1 MLVKFAPTNILTE
14 LKENKKNCLVI
25 VGKEPIQIGTIKDDI
40 NQSCQKNSID
50 KILIKVENG
59 IDLNQLDH
67 TFNNQSLFSS
77 QIIYDFEVSDGIIK
91 KEIKES
97 ILKKIGEHTDSYFIF
112 YFKKDFKEF
121 KKQNWYEILKHL
133 SQIIIAEEPN
143 TEQITQAIK
152 DRAHF
157 RQVKLTDEAKKLLT
171 NYSMGNLMQAENDI
185 KKLKLIYDKQEVDE
199 SMLLSLITNGS
210 KYDGFNFIE
219 HCINGDMKKT
229 NEAAQ
234 YLKEEGVQPLM
245 INGLF
250 AWFFKAVSRIKLSS
264 NQSINTNVL
273 MKLRI
278 FGTSQNL
285 ASQTIRSLTAKQV
298 VACLNKIQE
307 IDQIGKG
314 IKMGDPWLEINR
326 FSMGIAK
333 MMNRGT
339 NLKNG

>member
-1 MLVKFAPTNILTE
+1 MLVKFAPTNILTD

-25 VGKEPIQIGTIKDDI
+25 VGKEPIQICTIKDDI
-40 NQSCQKNSID
+40 NKSCQKNSID
-50 KILIKVENG
+50 KIPIKVENG

-77 QIIYDFEVSDGIIK
+77 QIIYEFEVSDGIIK

-185 KKLKLIYDKQEVDE
+185 KKLKLIYDRQEIDE

-229 NEAAQ
+229 NEAAR
-234 YLKEEGVQPLM
+234 YLREEGVQPLM

-333 MMNRGT
+333 MMNRGI

>member
-1 MLVKFAPTNILTE
+1 M
-14 LKENKKNCLVI
+14 VI
-25 VGKEPIQIGTIKDDI
+25 VGKEPIQICTVKDDI
-40 NQSCQKNSID
+40 NKSCQTDSID

-77 QIIYDFEVSDGIIK
+77 QIIYEFEVSDGIIK

-97 ILKKIGEHTDSYFIF
+97 ILKKIGEHKDSCFIF

-285 ASQTIRSLTAKQV
+285 ASQTIRSLTTKQV

-333 MMNRGT
+333 MMNRGI

>member
-1 MLVKFAPTNILTE
+1 MLVKFAPTNILTD

-25 VGKEPIQIGTIKDDI
+25 VGKEPIQICTIKDDI
-40 NQSCQKNSID
+40 NKSCQKNSID

-77 QIIYDFEVSDGIIK
+77 QIIYEFEVSDGIIK

-157 RQVKLTDEAKKLLT
+157 HQVKLTNEAKKLLT

-234 YLKEEGVQPLM
+234 YLREEGVQPLM

-278 FGTSQNL
+278 FGASQNL
-285 ASQTIRSLTAKQV
+285 ASQTIRSLTSKQV

-333 MMNRGT
+333 MMNRGI

>member
-1 MLVKFAPTNILTE
+1 MLVKFAPTNILTD
-14 LKENKKNCLVI
+14 LKKNKKNCLVV
-25 VGKEPIQIGTIKDDI
+25 VGKEPIQICTIKDDI
-40 NQSCQKNSID
+40 NKSCQKNSID

-59 IDLNQLDH
+59 IDINQLDY

-77 QIIYDFEVSDGIIK
+77 QVIYEFEVSDGIIK

-185 KKLKLIYDKQEVDE
+185 KKLKLIYDKQEVGE
-199 SMLLSLITNGS
+199 SMLLSLMANGS

-219 HCINGDMKKT
+219 HCINGDIKKT
-229 NEAAQ
+229 NEAAL

-264 NQSINTNVL
+264 NQSINSKVL

-285 ASQTIRSLTAKQV
+285 ASKTIRSLTAKQV

-333 MMNRGT
+333 MMNRGI

>member
-219 HCINGDMKKT
+219 HCINGDIKKT

-333 MMNRGT
+333 MMNRGI

>member
-1 MLVKFAPTNILTE
+1 MLVKFAPTNIISS

-40 NQSCQKNSID
+40 NKSCQKNSID
-50 KILIKVENG
+50 KIPIKVENG

-77 QIIYDFEVSDGIIK
+77 QIIYEFEVSDGVIK

-97 ILKKIGEHTDSYFIF
+97 ILKKIGEHKDSYFIF

>member
-1 MLVKFAPTNILTE
+1 MLVKFAPTNILTD

-25 VGKEPIQIGTIKDDI
+25 VGKEPIQICTIKDDI
-40 NQSCQKNSID
+40 NKSCQKNSID

-77 QIIYDFEVSDGIIK
+77 QIIYEFEVSDGIIK

-229 NEAAQ
+229 NEAAL
-234 YLKEEGVQPLM
+234 YLREEGVQPLM

-333 MMNRGT
+333 MMNRGI

>member
-25 VGKEPIQIGTIKDDI
+25 VGKEPIQICTIKDDI
-40 NQSCQKNSID
+40 NKSCQKNSID
-50 KILIKVENG
+50 KIPIKVENG

-285 ASQTIRSLTAKQV
+285 ASQTIRSLTTKQV

-333 MMNRGT
+333 MMNRGI

>member
-1 MLVKFAPTNILTE
+1 MLVKFAPTNILTD

-25 VGKEPIQIGTIKDDI
+25 VGKEPIQICTIKDDI
-40 NQSCQKNSID
+40 NKSCQKNSID
-50 KILIKVENG
+50 KIPIKVENG
-59 IDLNQLDH
+59 INLNQLDH

-77 QIIYDFEVSDGIIK
+77 QIIYEFEVSDGIIK

-143 TEQITQAIK
+143 TEQITQAIEN
-152 DRAHF
+152 RVHF
-157 RQVKLTDEAKKLLT
+157 HQVKLANEAKKLLT

-264 NQSINTNVL
+264 NQSINSNAL

-278 FGTSQNL
+278 FGASQNL
-285 ASQTIRSLTAKQV
+285 ASQTIRSLTTKQV

-333 MMNRGT
+333 MMNRGI

>member
-40 NQSCQKNSID
+40 NKYCQKNSID
-50 KILIKVENG
+50 KIPIKVENG

-77 QIIYDFEVSDGIIK
+77 QIIYEFEVSDGVIK
-91 KEIKES
+91 KEIKEY
-97 ILKKIGEHTDSYFIF
+97 ILKKISEHTDSYFIF

-285 ASQTIRSLTAKQV
+285 ASQTIRSLTTKQV

>member
-1 MLVKFAPTNILTE
+1 MLVKFAPINILSE
-14 LKENKKNCLVI
+14 LKGNKKNCLVI
-25 VGKEPIQIGTIKDDI
+25 VGKEPIQIITVKDVI
-40 NQSCQKNSID
+40 NKSCQKDSID
-50 KILIKVENG
+50 KILIKVENS

-77 QIIYDFEVSDGIIK
+77 QIIYEFEVSDGIIK

-97 ILKKIGEHTDSYFIF
+97 ILKKISEHTDSYFIF

-121 KKQNWYEILKHL
+121 RKQSWYEILKHL
-133 SQIIIAEEPN
+133 SQTIIADEPDSG
-143 TEQITQAIK
+143 QITQAIK

-157 RQVKLTDEAKKLLT
+157 HQVRLTNEAKKLLT

-219 HCINGDMKKT
+219 HCINGDIKKT
-229 NEAAQ
+229 NEAAR

-264 NQSINTNVL
+264 NQPINTSVL

-278 FGTSQNL
+278 FGASQNL

-333 MMNRGT
+333 MMNRGI

>member
-1 MLVKFAPTNILTE
+1 MLVKFAPTNILSV
-14 LKENKKNCLVI
+14 LKKNKKNCLVI
-25 VGKEPIQIGTIKDDI
+25 VGKEPIQICTVKDDI
-40 NQSCQKNSID
+40 NKSCQNDSID

-77 QIIYDFEVSDGIIK
+77 QIIYEFEVSDGIIK

-97 ILKKIGEHTDSYFIF
+97 ILKKIGEHTDSCFIF

-219 HCINGDMKKT
+219 YCINGDINKT

-264 NQSINTNVL
+264 NQSINSNVL

-278 FGTSQNL
+278 FGASQNL
-285 ASQTIRSLTAKQV
+285 ASQTIRSLTTKQV

-333 MMNRGT
+333 MMNRGI

>member
-1 MLVKFAPTNILTE
+1 MLVKFAPTNILTD

-25 VGKEPIQIGTIKDDI
+25 VGKEPIQICTIKDDI
-40 NQSCQKNSID
+40 NKSCQKNSID

-77 QIIYDFEVSDGIIK
+77 QIIYEFEVSDGIIK

-97 ILKKIGEHTDSYFIF
+97 ILKKIGEHKDSYFIF

-333 MMNRGT
+333 MMNRGI

>member
-25 VGKEPIQIGTIKDDI
+25 AGKEPIQIFTIKDDI
-40 NQSCQKNSID
+40 NKSSQKNSID

-59 IDLNQLDH
+59 IDLNQLDY

-77 QIIYDFEVSDGIIK
+77 QIIYEFEVSDGIIK

-97 ILKKIGEHTDSYFIF
+97 ILKKIGEHKDSYFIF

-121 KKQNWYEILKHL
+121 KKQNWYEILKRL

-143 TEQITQAIK
+143 TEEIMQAIK

-229 NEAAQ
+229 NEAAR
-234 YLKEEGVQPLM
+234 YLREEGVQPLM

-264 NQSINTNVL
+264 NQSININVL

-285 ASQTIRSLTAKQV
+285 ASQTIRSLTTKQV

>member
-25 VGKEPIQIGTIKDDI
+25 VGKEPIQICTIKDDI
-40 NQSCQKNSID
+40 NQFCQKNSID
-50 KILIKVENG
+50 KILIKVESG

-77 QIIYDFEVSDGIIK
+77 QIIYEFEVSDGIIK

-199 SMLLSLITNGS
+199 PMLLSLITNGS

-229 NEAAQ
+229 NEAAR
-234 YLKEEGVQPLM
+234 YLREEGVQPLM

-264 NQSINTNVL
+264 NQSININVL

-285 ASQTIRSLTAKQV
+285 ASQTIRSLTTKQV

-333 MMNRGT
+333 MMNRGI

>member
-1 MLVKFAPTNILTE
+1 MLVKFAPTNILTD

-25 VGKEPIQIGTIKDDI
+25 VGKEPIQICTIKDDI
-40 NQSCQKNSID
+40 NKSCQKNSID

-77 QIIYDFEVSDGIIK
+77 QIIYEFEVSDGIIK

-121 KKQNWYEILKHL
+121 KKQNWYEILKRL
-133 SQIIIAEEPN
+133 SQIIIADEPN

-157 RQVKLTDEAKKLLT
+157 HQVKLTNEAKKLLT

-234 YLKEEGVQPLM
+234 YLREEGVQPLM

-333 MMNRGT
+333 MMNRGI

>member
-14 LKENKKNCLVI
+14 LKENKTNCLVI
-25 VGKEPIQIGTIKDDI
+25 AGKEQIQICTIKDDI
-40 NQSCQKNSID
+40 NKSCQINSID

-77 QIIYDFEVSDGIIK
+77 QIIYEFEVSDGIIK

-97 ILKKIGEHTDSYFIF
+97 ILKKIGEHKDSYFIF

-199 SMLLSLITNGS
+199 SMILSLITNGS

-229 NEAAQ
+229 NEAAV
-234 YLKEEGVQPLM
+234 YLREEGVQPLM

-264 NQSINTNVL
+264 NQSINSKVL

-285 ASQTIRSLTAKQV
+285 ASKTIRSLTAKQV

-314 IKMGDPWLEINR
+314 IKIGDPWLEINR

-333 MMNRGT
+333 MMNRGI

>member
-1 MLVKFAPTNILTE
+1 MLVKFAPKNILSD

-25 VGKEPIQIGTIKDDI
+25 VGKEPIQICTVKDDI
-40 NQSCQKNSID
+40 NKSCKIDSID
-50 KILIKVENG
+50 KIPIKVENG
-59 IDLNQLDH
+59 IDINQLDH

-77 QIIYDFEVSDGIIK
+77 QIIYEFEVSDGIIK
-91 KEIKES
+91 KEIKEY
-97 ILKKIGEHTDSYFIF
+97 ILKKIGEHIDSYFIF

-121 KKQNWYEILKHL
+121 RKQNWYEILKGL
-133 SQIIIAEEPN
+133 SLIIIADEPN

-157 RQVKLTDEAKKLLT
+157 HQVKLTDEAKKLLT

-219 HCINGDMKKT
+219 HCINGDIKKT
-229 NEAAQ
+229 NEAAL

-264 NQSINTNVL
+264 NQSINSKVL

-285 ASQTIRSLTAKQV
+285 ASKTIRSLTAKQV
-298 VACLNKIQE
+298 AACLNKIQE

-333 MMNRGT
+333 MMNRGI
-339 NLKNG
+339 NFKNG